1 MSESSTAQDDFR
13 ALVLK
18 YIEVCDRIDQ
28 MAVLR
33 KAKNELQKNIMAYM
47 KANDVSQCN
56 LRDGGSLVL
65 KQTKSPAPVNK
76 DYIAE
81 QLAVQLPPDEARRI
95 VAHMWANRDVKLKE
109 ALKRIRE

>member
-1 MSESSTAQDDFR
+1 MSPTPEDDFR
-13 ALVLK
+13 TLVLK
-18 YIEVCDRIDQ
+18 YIEVCDRMDQ

-65 KQTKSPAPVNK
+65 KQTKTAAPVNK

-81 QLAVQLPPDEARRI
+81 QLATRLPPDEAHRI
-95 VAHMWANRDVKLKE
+95 VAHMWANRNVQTKD
-109 ALKRIRE
+109 ALKRIKDA